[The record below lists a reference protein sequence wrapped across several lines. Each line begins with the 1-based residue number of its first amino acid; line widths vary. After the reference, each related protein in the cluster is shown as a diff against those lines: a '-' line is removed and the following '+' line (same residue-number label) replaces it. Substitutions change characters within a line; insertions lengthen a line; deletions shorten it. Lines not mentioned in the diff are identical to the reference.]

1 MPPPSDNIRTL
12 IWEETLAADM
22 RRRYFQALAAN
33 AASLNAGLRVA
44 LPLTTV
50 ITFLSAA
57 GVFLTQWTIPLS
69 VIAFAAGLLAAIANL
84 GARVVVMVGL
94 SVEWGE
100 IHEQYKQLWIEMQQ
114 LESATDDM
122 HRHRRVSELDQ
133 RGTALSRQSTS
144 YRHRTRL
151 LNKCLDLVVADY

>member
-1 MPPPSDNIRTL
+1 MPPPSDIRTL
-12 IWEETLAADM
+12 IWEETLTADM
-22 RRRYFQALAAN
+22 RRRYFQVLAAN

-69 VIAFAAGLLAAIANL
+69 VIAFAAGLLAAIANP
-84 GARVVVMVGL
+84 GARVVAMVGL
-94 SVEWGE
+94 SVAWGE
-100 IHEQYKQLWIEMQQ
+100 IHEQYQQLWIEMQQ

-122 HRHRRVSELDQ
+122 NRRRRELNQ

>member
-1 MPPPSDNIRTL
+1 MPAPSDIRTL

-22 RRRYFQALAAN
+22 RQRYFQALAAN

-69 VIAFAAGLLAAIANL
+69 VIAFAAGLLAAIANQ
-84 GARVVVMVGL
+84 GARVVAMVGL
-94 SVEWGE
+94 SVAWGE
-100 IHEQYKQLWIEMQQ
+100 IHKQYQQLWIEIQQ

-122 HRHRRVSELDQ
+122 HRRVRELAQ

-144 YRHRTRL
+144 YHHRTRL
-151 LNKCLDLVVADY
+151 LNKCLDQVVAGY

>member
-1 MPPPSDNIRTL
+1 MPPPSDIRTL
-12 IWEETLAADM
+12 IWEETLTADM
-22 RRRYFQALAAN
+22 RCRYFQALAAN

-69 VIAFAAGLLAAIANL
+69 VIAFAAGLLAAIANT
-84 GARVVVMVGL
+84 GARVVALVGL
-94 SVEWGE
+94 SVAWGE
-100 IHEQYKQLWIEMQQ
+100 IHEQYQQLWIEMQQ
-114 LESATDDM
+114 LESATADM
-122 HRHRRVSELDQ
+122 HRRVSELAQ

-151 LNKCLDLVVADY
+151 LNKCLDQVVAGC

>member
-1 MPPPSDNIRTL
+1 MPPPSDIRTL

-33 AASLNAGLRVA
+33 AASLNAGLRAA

-69 VIAFAAGLLAAIANL
+69 VRTLQLTRRRFRSRAGNP
-84 GARVVVMVGL
+84 
-94 SVEWGE
+94 
-100 IHEQYKQLWIEMQQ
+100 KQ
-114 LESATDDM
+114 SY
-122 HRHRRVSELDQ
+122 LDP
-133 RGTALSRQSTS
+133 L
-144 YRHRTRL
+144 TRL
-151 LNKCLDLVVADY
+151 AE